1 MTGVGFGGTRGVV
14 EDLGLEGGEK
24 HGGRV
29 LVGVVDGERTLVGVD
44 DVDD

>member
-1 MTGVGFGGTRGVV
+1 VTGVGLGGTRGVV
-14 EDLGLEGGEK
+14 EALGLEGGEK

-29 LVGVVDGERTLVGVD
+29 LVGERTFVGVD